1 MLLSL
6 QMKEIERII
15 NKEYLNSINIRQL
28 MWEPIVNKK
37 TYVYDKK
44 ERKITNVFKRCG
56 SF

>member
-1 MLLSL
+1 MLLSV

-15 NKEYLNSINIRQL
+15 NKEYLNSINIGQL

-44 ERKITNVFKRCG
+44 KEK
-56 SF
+56 